1 MVKPDNT
8 IMTSIIKIAR
18 TISQPN
24 NLLNIMAIR
33 LVPPIEI
40 PVLKINPQPIPIK
53 KPAKTAETSGSPS
66 DSTLSS
72 VILIKKE
79 TIGTVNTD
87 STIARFVKNLKPAIK
102 ITEVRIKVTIPG
114 DQPNA

>member
-33 LVPPIEI
+33 LVPPIEL
-40 PVLKINPQPIPIK
+40 PVLKISPQPTPIK

-72 VILIKKE
+72 DIKIKKE
-79 TIGTVNTD
+79 TIGTFNTE

-102 ITEVRIKVTIPG
+102 ITEVRINVTIPG

>member
-1 MVKPDNT
+1 LAWLAQPDY
-8 IMTSIIKIAR
+8 
-18 TISQPN
+18 
-24 NLLNIMAIR
+24 LLNIMAIR
-33 LVPPIEI
+33 VLPPIEL
-40 PVLKINPQPIPIK
+40 PGLKINPQPIPIE

-72 VILIKKE
+72 VIYIKKE

-102 ITEVRIKVTIPG
+102 ITEVRINVTIPG
-114 DQPNA
+114 DNQMHSVG